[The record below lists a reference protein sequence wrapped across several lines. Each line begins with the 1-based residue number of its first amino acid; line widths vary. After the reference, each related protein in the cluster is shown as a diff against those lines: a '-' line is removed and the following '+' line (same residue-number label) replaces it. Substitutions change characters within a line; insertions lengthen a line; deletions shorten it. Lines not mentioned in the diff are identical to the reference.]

1 MKSEKNNK
9 EKHIVLNKY
18 LTARLEANKR
28 FSSRIKNDNKISYE
42 YDIITKNKIASKS
55 LKDIS
60 KLREIKQKLR
70 CLSINLNPNKE
81 LKEENEEF
89 LKGFKSMKEFKK
101 KYIKNYDDNY
111 EEFQKFEDIIIQ
123 YKNKGI
129 RIPKLNMDKN
139 NIFKAEPILIHKSK
153 LQDVIEAINKNPKS
167 KKNLIY
173 LNNIRKY
180 LGVISRNK
188 RMNNISFKINM
199 DNKEINNLDYDISS
213 SMRNITQNNFIN
225 RINNRHLSERNSMSH
240 LTGTTSNNSQEKKN
254 KRNKTIKYTLR
265 KKEIESIN
273 DKYKKDKLIKLEKLS
288 KNSIFRNDIISNKES
303 NKELIKEINNLFE
316 NIHELENENNKKII
330 NQIYSKNPL
339 EENNKIKPNTLF
351 QKKKN
356 KGIIRNKLEPKLS
369 LHLNQT
375 DFTPLTTKNINRN
388 YMIMNYSPLQSET
401 NSCKSHSRN
410 NLNKIKLNK
419 KKFLR
424 KFSVESLNFEEIE
437 LKSQFESFKNKEE
450 FFNYIYDLINNNNY
464 KKFVFMLKLFLIK
477 FKKFSQKQIDEILNV
492 ENNDPSL
499 ILNNIKA
506 LNNQINDR
514 DISEKIK
521 TIYLRNN
528 NFENILDKFNRLS
541 KNEKSLSLMDKSLA
555 KTFSLLYD

>member
-28 FSSRIKNDNKISYE
+28 FSSRIKNDNKISNE
-42 YDIITKNKIASKS
+42 YDIINKNKIASKS

-188 RMNNISFKINM
+188 RMNNITFKINM

-213 SMRNITQNNFIN
+213 SMINIKQNNFIN
-225 RINNRHLSERNSMSH
+225 KINN
-240 LTGTTSNNSQEKKN
+240 
-254 KRNKTIKYTLR
+254 
-265 KKEIESIN
+265 
-273 DKYKKDKLIKLEKLS
+273 
-288 KNSIFRNDIISNKES
+288 
-303 NKELIKEINNLFE
+303 
-316 NIHELENENNKKII
+316 
-330 NQIYSKNPL
+330 
-339 EENNKIKPNTLF
+339 
-351 QKKKN
+351 
-356 KGIIRNKLEPKLS
+356 
-369 LHLNQT
+369 
-375 DFTPLTTKNINRN
+375 KNI
-388 YMIMNYSPLQSET
+388 
-401 NSCKSHSRN
+401 
-410 NLNKIKLNK
+410 
-419 KKFLR
+419 
-424 KFSVESLNFEEIE
+424 
-437 LKSQFESFKNKEE
+437 
-450 FFNYIYDLINNNNY
+450 
-464 KKFVFMLKLFLIK
+464 
-477 FKKFSQKQIDEILNV
+477 
-492 ENNDPSL
+492 
-499 ILNNIKA
+499 
-506 LNNQINDR
+506 
-514 DISEKIK
+514 
-521 TIYLRNN
+521 
-528 NFENILDKFNRLS
+528 
-541 KNEKSLSLMDKSLA
+541 
-555 KTFSLLYD
+555 